1 VPPCE
6 KCGSQRKRVGFVPHR
21 DNAAWRLDLYRCEQC
36 GDRTRATVKL
46 GSRRGTSD
54 PILFTAAIALG
65 IILPLGIALAVLIG

>member
-1 VPPCE
+1 
-6 KCGSQRKRVGFVPHR
+6 
-21 DNAAWRLDLYRCEQC
+21 
-36 GDRTRATVKL
+36 VKL